1 MVKAFIVAI
10 VIAAGSAIAS
20 SAYAADACVDANNP
34 WTCFGVLDFK
44 LPVAGQDRV
53 ARMIRY
59 SNGEIMFEIENANS
73 VQRALVVLPAGIEFF
88 SGLQGRQD
96 LDVRRNPF
104 TFIDQGFNTIIAL
117 LLQSFPAGPQSATA
131 SGDATV
137 ELEGDASAH
146 VILQRI
152 DSQTLRFQA
161 VITGGRQ
168 LTAIGT
174 FKQGLIPSL
183 PNSFSLKEWL
193 SKEEGIK
200 TLAAARSRKRPAAS
214 AGK

>member
-1 MVKAFIVAI
+1 
-10 VIAAGSAIAS
+10 
-20 SAYAADACVDANNP
+20 
-34 WTCFGVLDFK
+34 
-44 LPVAGQDRV
+44 
-53 ARMIRY
+53 MIRY